1 MLLIS
6 NLGQTHE
13 LSQAFDR
20 VQARLTDAAGASTH
34 QTKESIPLPRHLHRQ
49 FAFTVRPIIPS
60 TPDDTLVEGVEPIAK
75 AQPTRAG
82 HHDIAEPP
90 DRLGL
95 K

>member
-20 VQARLTDAAGASTH
+20 VQARLTDAARASAH
-34 QTKESIPLPRHLHRQ
+34 LTKESIPLSRHLHRQ
-49 FAFTVRPIIPS
+49 FAFTVRPIIPA
-60 TPDDTLVEGVEPIAK
+60 TPDETLVEGVDPIAMV
-75 AQPTRAG
+75 QPTRAD